1 MNLLIA
7 SSIDPET
14 IEKLREKHDVICAFR
29 APQEEL
35 QRLIKD
41 RDVLIFRSGVDIS
54 SDVMHCSPELK
65 ALIRAGSGID
75 NIDLE
80 YVHQHGLKFYRI
92 PEPGARAVAEMTF
105 AHFLALSR
113 NLLQADRLWR
123 QGRWAKHQLSGFLL
137 TGKTL
142 GIIGVGNIGTR
153 VGQLG
158 SAWGMK
164 VLGYDIQGSS
174 ARAAELWDKYRIRL
188 TDFNQVLANAD
199 YISLHVP
206 LDDSTRYMFDKDV
219 FSRIKRGAFLVNMA
233 RGGVVDEQALYR
245 ALTDDQILR
254 GAALDVHE
262 AEGEGHI
269 SPLADL
275 PNVILS
281 PHIGSQT
288 IDSQREIGE
297 RILTIVEALTCEGNN
312 VQNKEPGKV
321 TERIIS

>member
-1 MNLLIA
+1 MNFLIA
-7 SSIDPET
+7 SSIDPAT
-14 IEKLREKHDVICAFR
+14 IQTLCEKHDVICAFG
-29 APQEEL
+29 ASQEEL
-35 QRLIKD
+35 KALIED
-41 RDVLIFRSGVDIS
+41 RHVLIFRSGVDIN
-54 SDVMHCSPELK
+54 SDVMRCSSGLK

-75 NIDLE
+75 NVDLE

-92 PEPGARAVAEMTF
+92 PEPGAKAVAEMTF

-123 QGRWAKHQLSGFLL
+123 QGKWVKHQLSGFLL

-142 GIIGVGNIGTR
+142 GVIGVGNIGSL
-153 VGQLG
+153 VGQMG

-164 VLGYDIQGSS
+164 VLGYDKDIGS
-174 ARAAELWDKYRIRL
+174 ARAAELWDQYRIRL
-188 TDFNQVLANAD
+188 TDFDEVLANAD

-219 FSRIKRGAFLVNMA
+219 FSRMKRGGFLVNIA
-233 RGGVVDEQALYR
+233 RGGVVDEKALYR
-245 ALTDDQILR
+245 ALTEDQILK

-262 AEGEGHI
+262 KEGEGNI

-297 RILTIVEALTCEGNN
+297 RVLNIVEELASNEII
-312 VQNKEPGKV
+312 
-321 TERIIS
+321 ERKREADTTTARITS